1 MKPDKS
7 HHKKLKLNP
16 QKVSG
21 GLKMVSGKR
30 IASDFKVFSR
40 GYLRNRFGLFF
51 GLIFPVI
58 LILIFGAIFSGGSSG
73 TINVYVQNQDTKAPP
88 QADIASQFIT
98 ALNSSSTIRVITV
111 NATEDFPKYLADHS
125 ASDGIVI
132 PENFSANYLA
142 GHQVNVTV
150 YGNPTSASSGIVSG
164 TVNGYANYFNLNYYQ
179 KNAVPIIGIE
189 SATVNTQ
196 QTKYIDFL
204 IPGLI
209 GFSILTS
216 PMFSL
221 VNISSEYKKTKL
233 FKQLSL
239 TPLTKM
245 EWLTSKMLWY
255 IVLTIIGFI
264 LMVGVGVFAFGAHVT
279 LTAGLI
285 PFLVLGPMLFAAL
298 GMLVGTVTKSP
309 ETAGVVGNI
318 VTFPMMFLSGTFFPI
333 STMPQYLQTLA
344 HILPLFYVIEGLNNV
359 MVYGNAIGALIDFAV
374 VAVITAIFFGLA
386 VKLFKWRED

>member
-1 MKPDKS
+1 
-7 HHKKLKLNP
+7 
-16 QKVSG
+16 
-21 GLKMVSGKR
+21 
-30 IASDFKVFSR
+30 
-40 GYLRNRFGLFF
+40 
-51 GLIFPVI
+51 VI

-73 TINVYVQNQDTKAPP
+73 KVNVYTQDQDTNAPI
-88 QADIASQFIT
+88 QADIASQFLN
-98 ALNSSSTIRVITV
+98 ALNSSSTIRVIIV
-111 NATEDFPKYLADHS
+111 NATEDFSKYLAAHS
-125 ASDGIVI
+125 ASDGIII

-142 GHQVNVTV
+142 GHQLNVTV
-150 YGNPTSASSGIVSG
+150 YGNPSSASSGIVSG
-164 TVNGYANYFNLNYYQ
+164 TVNGYANYFNLNYYKQ
-179 KNAVPIIGIE
+179 NAIPIIGIQ

-196 QTKYIDFL
+196 QTKYLDFL

-245 EWLTSKMLWY
+245 EWLTSKVLWY
-255 IVLTIIGFI
+255 IVLTISGFL

-279 LTAGLI
+279 LSIGLI

-309 ETAGVVGNI
+309 ETAGVIGNI

-344 HILPLFYVIEGLNNV
+344 HVLPLFYIIEGLNNV
-359 MVYGNAIGALIDFAV
+359 MVYGNITGALIDFAV
-374 VAVITAIFFGLA
+374 VIAITAVIFGLA
-386 VKLFKWRED
+386 VRLFKWRED